1 LIRYLAEFKMNI
13 ISKPDFGIKLLR
25 EASDFIRNLDKEA
38 KKHVYLKLK
47 KAQFENNP
55 RKFSKVRGLIWEF
68 RIPYKNVTFRFYAFW
83 CKKED
88 SLVIATH
95 GIIKKTQKALK
106 KEINKAEQIMKRYY
120 EKNE

>member
-1 LIRYLAEFKMNI
+1 MIRYLAEFKMNI

-106 KEINKAEQIMKRYY
+106 KKLIRRNK
-120 EKNE
+120 